1 MVFPKL
7 SRPVTQSGL
16 PNLGG
21 TYSTSERQFQWVKW
35 SKLNVWTN
43 GFQDF
48 DKGVGV
54 QNFRHFQVSFSQQSA
69 HRPATWSR
77 KRTRHGFSKPSWPY
91 VKPTWSASEH
101 VVCGIA
107 PPWNLDWFTWFLG
120 KSLYFTHLNEGHLG
134 VISLANHDSRDR
146 SQWGRYNWPSLM
158 IF

>member
-1 MVFPKL
+1 
-7 SRPVTQSGL
+7 
-16 PNLGG
+16 
-21 TYSTSERQFQWVKW
+21 
-35 SKLNVWTN
+35 
-43 GFQDF
+43 
-48 DKGVGV
+48 
-54 QNFRHFQVSFSQQSA
+54 
-69 HRPATWSR
+69 
-77 KRTRHGFSKPSWPY
+77 